1 MKKGFYYIL
10 SIFAVLLLWSCSTKK
25 NTKASR
31 FYHAVNSRYNI
42 YFNGKTSF
50 DEALKAMQD
59 NYKENYSDQIYMYP
73 VSAQPKD
80 KKETGGPF
88 DRAIEKSNKA
98 IKLHSIKT
106 KPRKKPGWRNDP
118 KQRALQE
125 QEEYNPFLKKCW
137 LLMGEAQ
144 FYNADFLQASAT
156 FSYIVRHYA
165 TDPEVVAEARIWQ
178 ARCYSEMGWFYEA
191 EDILSKL
198 NANGIPKK
206 SLNRYAAV
214 YADYLIKEQKFEE
227 SIPYLQ
233 TAIKAEK
240 NRRQRARM
248 KYLLGQ
254 LYANQELDGLAYK
267 TFGEVARANPPYELE
282 FAARIRQTEVFSGDN
297 YQKVVKMLER
307 MAKSQ
312 KNKDYLDQ
320 VYYALGN
327 VYLNREDTVNAI
339 KNYREGIEKSTQN
352 GIEKAIC
359 QIKLGDLYFSMRDYI
374 NAQPCFS
381 GALAGIRK
389 EYKEYDRVAKLSA
402 VLDELV
408 VHVEAV
414 HLQDSLQAL
423 AKMPASERL
432 AVIDK
437 VIEQLKKEEEEAK
450 ALAEKEAYLADQE
463 AKGTGI
469 DRPGTE
475 TNGIILPTAG
485 DGSSFY
491 FYNTQTVAQGK
502 TQFQRKWGRRKLEDN
517 WRRRKKELSTFRE
530 PADLENEE
538 AAVSPAEGATPEA
551 ALSPADSLEADL
563 PPVAADDPHERE
575 YYLQQLPFTQEDL
588 EASNVII
595 IDGLYQMAMIYK
607 DKLEDLPLSIEAFEN
622 LERRFPDN
630 EHLLDS
636 YYQVYLMA
644 LRRGDQAL
652 AAAYKSKMMQKFPE
666 SDYTVAISD
675 PNYEYNIRMMDVVQD
690 SIYQKTYEAY
700 LASDTSRVRRNYR
713 QVSEKYPLADLLP
726 KFMFLDAL
734 TYVQAG
740 DPEGFKNA
748 LKALVDKY
756 PKADVTELAGEML
769 KGVLRGRAL
778 VQGNVRGM
786 AWNLR
791 FGLDD
796 DGTLSA
802 ADSARTFTAEP
813 NTTYRML
820 LVYPTGSLDKNQ
832 LLFAVAAYNFANFMV
847 KEFDLTFEEAGPVS
861 MLEIS
866 GFVHF
871 DEILH
876 YYKMIYGPD
885 GYASALDKDVTVLPI
900 SDDNYETLMRG
911 KTLDEYIT
919 FFSENFGEIAP
930 ELVARWKARMEADQE
945 ETENQETE
953 SADAPAEESGLHKAE
968 ASEKE
973 PSETEH
979 PTENETDQTTGH
991 PVEKERPVEKEQPIE
1006 KEQAIGKD
1014 QTVGKDQAVEKDR
1027 PIEKEIPAEAQPV
1040 DSVSSPVIQPLPAD
1054 TAAMEVLPAD
1064 TLRPSDKDLPEGWIR
1079 PSEGIKAPVSQDSVP
1094 AVQTPVEEEG
1104 LTLKE
1109 IREIRAREAAEE
1121 EARKEEARKA
1131 FEAQQ
1136 KAEKEL
1142 QEQKAKEREELL
1154 KKQAEEE
1161 RALLKAKA
1169 EREKQL
1175 ERERKEKLKQTEADR
1190 KAKLKA
1196 REQLRK
1202 EKERAYK
1209 ARLKQKEKERKEKE
1223 RLYKEKLKAKEK
1235 ARREALK
1242 AKEAAARK

>member
-10 SIFAVLLLWSCSTKK
+10 SLFAICLLWSCSTKK
-25 NTKASR
+25 NTKVNR
-31 FYHAVNSRYNI
+31 FYHALNSRYNI

-50 DEALKAMQD
+50 DEALLAMQTG
-59 NYKENYSDQIYMYP
+59 YKENYSDLIYMYP
-73 VSAQPKD
+73 ISAQPKD
-80 KKETGGPF
+80 KQETGGPF

-118 KQRALQE
+118 KLRALQE

-137 LLMGEAQ
+137 LLMGQAQ

-178 ARCYSEMGWFYEA
+178 ARCYAEMGWFYET
-191 EDILSKL
+191 EDILNKL
-198 NANGIPKK
+198 NTNGIPRK
-206 SLNRYAAV
+206 SLNLYAAV
-214 YADYLIKEQKFEE
+214 YADYLVKEGKFEDA
-227 SIPYLQ
+227 IPYLK

-254 LYANQELDGLAYK
+254 IYANQELDGLAYK
-267 TFGEVARANPPYELE
+267 MFGEVARSNPPYELE
-282 FAARIRQTEVFSGDN
+282 FAARIRQTEVFAGNN

-374 NAQPCFS
+374 QAQPCFS
-381 GALAGIRK
+381 GALAGIQK
-389 EYKEYDRVAKLSA
+389 EYKDYGRVSKLSA

-414 HLQDSLQAL
+414 HLQDSLQTL
-423 AKMPASERL
+423 AKMPETERL

-437 VIEQLKKEEEEAK
+437 IIEQVKKEEEEAK

-475 TNGIILPTAG
+475 TNAIVLPTAAG
-485 DGSSFY
+485 GSSFY
-491 FYNTQTVAQGK
+491 FYNAQTVAQGK
-502 TQFQRKWGRRKLEDN
+502 TQFQRKWGRRPLEDN
-517 WRRRKKELSTFRE
+517 WRRRKKELSTFRD
-530 PADLENEE
+530 PADMDPDE
-538 AAVSPAEGATPEA
+538 ALADAAQGAGPEGDVSA
-551 ALSPADSLEADL
+551 ADSLEAGL
-563 PPVAADDPHERE
+563 PPVAADDPHTRE
-575 YYLQQLPFTQEDL
+575 YYLQQLPFTQEDVD
-588 EASNVII
+588 ASNIII
-595 IDGLYQMAMIYK
+595 IDGLYNMAMIYK

-622 LERRFPDN
+622 LERRFPN
-630 EHLLDS
+630 HEHLLES

-644 LRRGDQAL
+644 LREGNQAL
-652 AAAYKSKMMQKFPE
+652 ATEYRTKMQQKFPE
-666 SDYTVAISD
+666 SDYTIAISD

-690 SIYQKTYEAY
+690 SIYQKTYDSY
-700 LASDTSRVRRNYR
+700 LAGDTTRVRRNYR
-713 QVSEKYPLADLLP
+713 QVNEKYPLADLLP

-748 LKALVDKY
+748 LKALVEKY
-756 PKADVTELAGEML
+756 PTADVTELAGEML

-778 VQGNVRGM
+778 VQGDVRGM

-791 FGLDD
+791 FGVGD

-802 ADSARTFTAEP
+802 ADSARMFTAETNAP
-813 NTTYRML
+813 YRML
-820 LVYPTGSLDKNQ
+820 LVYATGSIDQNQ

-866 GFVHF
+866 GFVNF

-876 YYKMIYGPD
+876 YYKMIYGAD
-885 GYASALDKDVTVLPI
+885 GYATALDKDVAILPI

-911 KTLDEYIT
+911 KTLDEYIV
-919 FFSENFGEIAP
+919 FFSENFGEAAP
-930 ELVARWKARMEADQE
+930 ELVARWRARMEADQE
-945 ETENQETE
+945 DTEATDEEESPQEAVAAPPAPALREAEDTDKPVSGEVSAKDKNAEAEETPVQEEPQET
-953 SADAPAEESGLHKAE
+953 
-968 ASEKE
+968 
-973 PSETEH
+973 
-979 PTENETDQTTGH
+979 
-991 PVEKERPVEKEQPIE
+991 
-1006 KEQAIGKD
+1006 
-1014 QTVGKDQAVEKDR
+1014 
-1027 PIEKEIPAEAQPV
+1027 
-1040 DSVSSPVIQPLPAD
+1040 LPAD
-1054 TAAMEVLPAD
+1054 SIRRENLPVSPDTTRQTDAVPTPLVPVAPETRPDSSVVLPALPGD
-1064 TLRPSDKDLPEGWIR
+1064 TLRPADGMIPEGYVR
-1079 PSEGIKAPVSQDSVP
+1079 PSDILSPVTPQDTVPDVQAPAED
-1094 AVQTPVEEEG
+1094 EG

-1109 IREIRAREAAEE
+1109 IEEIRKREAAEE

-1142 QEQKAKEREELL
+1142 LEQKAKEREELL
-1154 KKQAEEE
+1154 KKQKEEE
-1161 RALLKAKA
+1161 RALLQAKA

-1175 ERERKEKLKQTEADR
+1175 ERDRKAKLKQAEADR
-1190 KAKLKA
+1190 KAKMKA
-1196 REQLRK
+1196 REQVRK

-1209 ARLKQKEKERKEKE
+1209 ERLKEKEKERKEKE
-1223 RLYKEKLKAKEK
+1223 RAYKEKLKAKEK

-1242 AKEAAARK
+1242 AKEAARRKK